1 MNHGLKRL
9 ETLSVSMRLISE
21 IHAELLQ
28 GVRGNRLTPGELRRS
43 PNWIGPGGCT
53 LATATYVPPP
63 PEELPE
69 ALGALE
75 RFLHEQNDLSA
86 LIRIGLAHAQFETIH
101 PFLDG
106 NGRVR
111 WLPSTC

>member
-1 MNHGLKRL
+1 MRL
-9 ETLSVSMRLISE
+9 ETLPVSMRLISE

-43 PNWIGPGGCT
+43 PNWIGPGGST

-75 RFLHEQNDLSA
+75 RFLYEQNDLPA

-106 NGRVR
+106 NGRVGR
-111 WLPSTC
+111 LPSTC